1 MPIIKLPDIMT
12 DFKKYFQFLPYKKQI
27 HEINF
32 MIEDFN
38 NFNQE
43 SDKFNILNELNT
55 LKTEIMSNRKDY
67 IYHIN

>member
-1 MPIIKLPDIMT
+1 MSDVMT
-12 DFKKYFQFLPYKKQI
+12 DFKKYLQFLPYKKQI

-38 NFNQE
+38 NFNKE
-43 SDKFNILNELNT
+43 GEKFHVLNELKT
-55 LKTEIMSNRKDY
+55 LKMEIISNRKDY